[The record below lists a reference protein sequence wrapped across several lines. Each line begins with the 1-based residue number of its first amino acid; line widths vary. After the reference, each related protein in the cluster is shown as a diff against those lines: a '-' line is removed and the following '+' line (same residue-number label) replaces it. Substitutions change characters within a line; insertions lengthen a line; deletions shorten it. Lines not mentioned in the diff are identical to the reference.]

1 MRKAEYKDKAIVTNI
16 LEVSFK
22 NDPQVNWYLEE
33 SRNRNKLNILIDY
46 VFEET
51 IRKGEIYISE
61 DNMAAALWNS
71 EKKEEFSLN
80 YILRNLSFLFRIGLK
95 STIRILKM
103 LKLTYSQYPK
113 NRSYS
118 HLHLI
123 GVMPEA
129 QGKGLASSLMNPILA
144 EKKVNKIPVYLETAN
159 QKNVEIYKRKG
170 FRIFNTIQTEN
181 PTIYCMRILNPQIT
195 TAHSLSGVQRICRT
209 HLQKTDSVT
218 K

>member
-1 MRKAEYKDKAIVTNI
+1 VQILSTKGHILRKAEYKDKAVVTNI
-16 LEVSFK
+16 LAESFK

-51 IRKGEIYISE
+51 IRKGEIYLSE

-71 EKKEEFSLN
+71 DKKEKFSLN
-80 YILRNLSFLFRIGLK
+80 FILRNLSFLFRIGIK

-103 LKLTYSQYPK
+103 DKLAYSQYPK

-123 GVMPEA
+123 GVLPEA
-129 QGKGLASSLMNPILA
+129 QGKGLASLLMNPILA
-144 EKKVNKIPVYLETAN
+144 EKKANKIPVYLETAN
-159 QKNVEIYKRKG
+159 QKNVAIYKRKG
-170 FRIFNTIQTEN
+170 FRVINTFQTEN
-181 PTIYCMRILNPQIT
+181 PTIYCMRF
-195 TAHSLSGVQRICRT
+195 
-209 HLQKTDSVT
+209 
-218 K
+218 

>member
-61 DNMAAALWNS
+61 ENMAAALWNS

>member
-1 MRKAEYKDKAIVTNI
+1 MQILSIKGHILRKAEYKDKAVVTNI

-51 IRKGEIYISE
+51 IRKGEIYLSE

-71 EKKEEFSLN
+71 DKKEKFSLN
-80 YILRNLSFLFRIGLK
+80 YIFRNLSFLFRIGIK

-103 LKLTYSQYPK
+103 NNLAYSQYPK

-123 GVMPEA
+123 GVLPEA

-144 EKKVNKIPVYLETAN
+144 EKKANKIPVYLETAN

-170 FRIFNTIQTEN
+170 FRVINTFQTEN
-181 PTIYCMRILNPQIT
+181 PTIYCMRF
-195 TAHSLSGVQRICRT
+195 
-209 HLQKTDSVT
+209 
-218 K
+218 

>member
-16 LEVSFK
+16 LAVSFK

-33 SRNRNKLNILIDY
+33 SRNRNKLNILVDY

-51 IRKGEIYISE
+51 IRKGEIYISK

-71 EKKEEFSLN
+71 DKKEKFSLN
-80 YILRNLSFLFRIGLK
+80 YILRNLSFLFRIGIK

-103 LKLTYSQYPK
+103 NKLTYSQYPK

-123 GVMPEA
+123 GVLPEA

-144 EKKVNKIPVYLETAN
+144 EKKANKIPVYLETAN

-170 FRIFNTIQTEN
+170 FNIYNSIQTKDT
-181 PTIYCMRILNPQIT
+181 TIYLM
-195 TAHSLSGVQRICRT
+195 
-209 HLQKTDSVT
+209 KT
-218 K
+218 